1 VRAGAGG
8 IEDADTEPAE
18 GDDAPAEPEQAAAE
32 SGATA
37 RPNLV
42 ASLPPREALALRL
55 GDDVPVA
62 VDLAEVHLFDAASG
76 APLS

>member
-1 VRAGAGG
+1 MRVGAGG
-8 IEDADTEPAE
+8 IEDADTELAE
-18 GDDAPAEPEQAAAE
+18 TEEGEPVEVQSVGEGVTA
-32 SGATA
+32 A

-62 VDLAEVHLFDAASG
+62 IDLAEVHLFDATTG
-76 APLS
+76 DPLT